1 MRSISTLVR
10 AARRRIGPR
19 TTTVLVT
26 GAAMITAILA
36 IPAVQQ
42 SPVGSI
48 ANTVADA
55 PAQIVKSVEQVINQQ
70 YVGFDTNIYPGDRA
84 ITIWA
89 KDGTYDWVGFY
100 LEAPCH
106 RDDSWK
112 GKRDT
117 LTRMG
122 WGVAVVYVGEQL
134 WSSKKKSKKGS
145 TCANQYLTAANGTRD
160 AADAIAK
167 ATMEGFGRGSIVFL
181 DIERMER
188 IPPAMR
194 AYYTAWAKAVL
205 ADGRFRPGIYAHTD
219 NAKEIYGDVKPVFA
233 QAGDPSDPP
242 FWIAGNTRVFS
253 TDKVPTDVG
262 HAFAA
267 VWQGVLDVTRTHAG
281 IRLPIDINVASV
293 RSPSSSP

>member
-1 MRSISTLVR
+1 MKSINWYLR

-26 GAAMITAILA
+26 GAAMITAVLS

-42 SPVGSI
+42 SPVGTI

-55 PAQIVKSVEQVINQQ
+55 PAQIVKSVEQVIDQQ
-70 YVGFDTNIYPGDRA
+70 YLGFDTNIYPGDRA
-84 ITIWA
+84 MTVWA

-106 RDDSWK
+106 SDDSWK

-117 LTRMG
+117 LSGMG
-122 WGVAVVYVGEQL
+122 WGVAVVYVGQQA
-134 WSSKKKSKKGS
+134 WSSKKKPKKGS
-145 TCANQYLTAANGTRD
+145 TCATKNLSAANGARD
-160 AADAIAK
+160 GADAISK
-167 ATMEGFGRGSIVFL
+167 VIKEGFQPGSIIFL
-181 DIERMER
+181 DIERMDR
-188 IPPAMR
+188 IPETMR

-205 ADGRFRPGIYAHTD
+205 ADGRYRPGFYAHTD
-219 NAKEIYGDVKPVFA
+219 NAQAIYADVKPVFV
-233 QAGDPSDPP
+233 QAGDPADPP

-253 TDKVPTDVG
+253 VDKVPTDVG
-262 HAFAA
+262 HTFAA

-281 IRLPIDINVASV
+281 VKLPIDINVASV
-293 RSPSSSP
+293 RSPSNSP

>member
-1 MRSISTLVR
+1 
-10 AARRRIGPR
+10 
-19 TTTVLVT
+19 
-26 GAAMITAILA
+26 MITAVLS

-42 SPVGSI
+42 SPVAQI

-55 PAQIVKSVEQVINQQ
+55 PAQIVKSVEQVIDQQ
-70 YVGFDTNIYPGDRA
+70 YLGFDTNIYPGDRA
-84 ITIWA
+84 MTVWA

-117 LTRMG
+117 LSGMG
-122 WGVAVVYVGEQL
+122 WGVAVVYVGQQA
-134 WSSKKKSKKGS
+134 WSSKKKPKKGS
-145 TCANQYLTAANGTRD
+145 TCATRYLSAANGTRD
-160 AADAIAK
+160 GADAIAK
-167 ATMEGFGRGSIVFL
+167 VIKEGFDPGSIVFL
-181 DIERMER
+181 DIERMDR

-194 AYYTAWAKAVL
+194 AYYTAWTRAVL
-205 ADGRFRPGIYAHTD
+205 ADGRYRPGFYAHTD
-219 NAKEIYGDVKPVFA
+219 NAKAIYADVKTVFA

-253 TDKVPTDVG
+253 TDKVPSDVG

-281 IRLPIDINVASV
+281 VRLPIDINVASV
-293 RSPSSSP
+293 RSPSNSP